1 MRSCYT
7 QVYLGLMCTQRL
19 DVTSHLL
26 GVLSVRMKVHIA
38 ASSSSPY
45 SKEDQRYSPESLEVQ
60 VLFWLF

>member
-1 MRSCYT
+1 
-7 QVYLGLMCTQRL
+7 MCTQRL
-19 DVTSHLL
+19 DVTEMPSHLL